1 MRLARSKLR
10 RSPHSNANVVEFSN
24 DSKWFKIFSMRAEL
38 ANQRAGRLRRPT
50 DGPQRPQEDT
60 SHAGSEFESQ
70 ACIRISARACSP
82 SHFELWAAMR
92 SPRSKLRRSAQS
104 STNVVDA
111 PECFRR
117 VQECP
122 HNVGTSWPTK
132 GSDRLHRPIDGLR
145 QLQKDAPD
153 TGFELERIQ
162 SHRTLQR

>member
-1 MRLARSKLR
+1 MLSIRFCHRPPPFRCFHACCCFPPVFLMRLARSKLR
-10 RSPHSNANVVEFSN
+10 RSPHSNANVVDFLN
-24 DSKWFKIFSMRAEL
+24 DSKWFKIFPMRAEL

-122 HNVGTSWPTK
+122 P
-132 GSDRLHRPIDGLR
+132 
-145 QLQKDAPD
+145 
-153 TGFELERIQ
+153 
-162 SHRTLQR
+162 